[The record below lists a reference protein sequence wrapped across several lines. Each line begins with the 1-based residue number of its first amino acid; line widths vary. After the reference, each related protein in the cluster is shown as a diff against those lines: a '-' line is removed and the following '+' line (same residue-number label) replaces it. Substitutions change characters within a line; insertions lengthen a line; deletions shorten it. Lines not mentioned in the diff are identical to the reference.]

1 MPTTKPRIQLTLP
14 EDTYLALKDYSR
26 VSGQSMS
33 GFTAQVLIEATPNIK
48 LLTRIIEQGK
58 NLQEEAFN
66 TLVNPLQLE
75 EKRLTEALR
84 ASENTLEVVSG
95 VTDEIEG
102 KKSRENPLL
111 LTRGSG
117 LTKLGEKS
125 KKSTKKLWLAASRKN
140 END

>member
-75 EKRLTEALR
+75 EERLTEALKT
-84 ASENTLEVVSG
+84 SKNTLEVISG
-95 VTDEIEG
+95 VSSGIGGEKCE
-102 KKSRENPLL
+102 ENPLL

-117 LTKLGEKS
+117 LTKLGKKS
-125 KKSTKKLWLAASRKN
+125 KKTTKKLWLAASRKG